1 MSETLAARN
10 AVVVSF
16 FLNGATFAT
25 WVSRL
30 PEVRH
35 RLDLSNGELGTVLLA
50 GSIAALL
57 GLTGAGALI
66 ERRGAAS
73 AVRVGVTVD
82 ALGVVGIAVG
92 AVMLDSVLAVAA
104 ALFLWGLGMG
114 VWDVAMNVE
123 GAAVEHRVGRSIMP
137 RFHAM
142 FSLGSVVG
150 AGLGVLTTLLGVP
163 MLVVLPL
170 SALLILIAVQ
180 ATTGAF
186 LPRDLEEV
194 DHAPRG
200 AALAAWRDRRTL
212 MIGLMVLALAL
223 TEGAANDWL
232 AIALVDGYDAPAWV
246 GIAGF
251 TAFVSAMTVGRFF
264 GTNLLDRFGRAATL
278 WGTMALAALGVLL
291 VVYGA
296 SPVLVVLG
304 ILAWGVGASLGFP
317 VGMSAAADDPVLAPA
332 RVSVVSTIGYLA
344 FLTGP
349 PLLGFIGDEVG
360 SLHALLLI
368 SLLLVPAALLVPF
381 ARTPAGLRGTPVS
394 GR

>member
-92 AVMLDSVLAVAA
+92 AVVLDSVLAVAA

-150 AGLGVLTTLLGVP
+150 AGIGVLTTLVGVP

-180 ATTGAF
+180 ATTGSF

-194 DHAPRG
+194 VAEPRGSEATDRKPAPKG
-200 AALAAWRDRRTL
+200 AALAAWREGRTL
-212 MIGLMVLALAL
+212 MIGFMVLALARAG
-223 TEGAANDWL
+223 GAANDWL
-232 AIALVDGYDAPAWV
+232 ASALVDGYDAPAWV

-251 TAFVSAMTVGRFF
+251 TAFVSAMTVGRF
-264 GTNLLDRFGRAATL
+264 
-278 WGTMALAALGVLL
+278 
-291 VVYGA
+291 
-296 SPVLVVLG
+296 
-304 ILAWGVGASLGFP
+304 
-317 VGMSAAADDPVLAPA
+317 
-332 RVSVVSTIGYLA
+332 
-344 FLTGP
+344 
-349 PLLGFIGDEVG
+349 
-360 SLHALLLI
+360 
-368 SLLLVPAALLVPF
+368 
-381 ARTPAGLRGTPVS
+381 
-394 GR
+394 